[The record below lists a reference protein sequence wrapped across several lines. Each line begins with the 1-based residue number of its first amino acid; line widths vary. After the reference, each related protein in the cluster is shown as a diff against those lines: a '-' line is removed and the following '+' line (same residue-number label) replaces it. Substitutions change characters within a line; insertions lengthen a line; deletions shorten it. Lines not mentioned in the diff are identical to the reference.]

1 MPFLLPAIHSD
12 IHLCAYSL
20 QLYTVAALEFIR
32 LKESLLTY
40 NDVHIYIPGGFP
52 GQGLHRL
59 VSPSKPCHP
68 GCEQLQDQPDSVV
81 CVNMCFRHIEI
92 ETIHLQ

>member
-12 IHLCAYSL
+12 IYSL
-20 QLYTVAALEFIR
+20 QIYTVAALELYQKNIER
-32 LKESLLTY
+32 ISVNLQ
-40 NDVHIYIPGGFP
+40 DVHIYIPGGFP

-68 GCEQLQDQPDSVV
+68 GCEQLQDQPESVV